1 LTYKA
6 AFPIVIPYKKMLS
19 AAPRLS
25 LMIISQLSG
34 VGFPRDRIGF
44 TRYDRN
50 HLYHDTNSTTCRPTP
65 VAYAFFY
72 PSSLYQQES
81 LTVTSKRIALGLLVP
96 AVTLVIAR
104 LLVPLLSE
112 LPPSL
117 TGIRIYGVHF
127 VLGLGLVL
135 SLAFRR
141 GRIVLALLMLAT
153 AYLCYTLLLQ
163 KGLAGFPP
171 RTVFVALSVFLPFNF
186 AVLSLIAERGMFN
199 VYGAQRLVTIAL
211 EAAFTWWI
219 VLANETEITAWAYA
233 PLYNTKLFAE
243 LPIPQIGLT
252 IIALSLVI
260 CLAVWYIKRSP
271 LDLGLGAAVL
281 AFGIGM
287 NGISTPDL
295 FPVFIMTAGLMLIV
309 AMLQT
314 TYGMAFRDE
323 LTGLPSRRALNES
336 MMKLGRYYTIAM
348 IDVDHFKNFNDTYGH
363 DLGDQVLKI
372 VARKIAKA
380 GGGSKPY
387 RYGGEEFTILFPGK
401 YINDAIPHLE
411 ALRKAIAHYKMA
423 LRASNRPTQPNSA
436 NRTRGAFRAAKSVS
450 VTISIGVAERTE
462 KLATPDAV
470 VKAADIALYRAKKM
484 GRNQV
489 RK

>member
-1 LTYKA
+1 MT
-6 AFPIVIPYKKMLS
+6 
-19 AAPRLS
+19 
-25 LMIISQLSG
+25 
-34 VGFPRDRIGF
+34 
-44 TRYDRN
+44 
-50 HLYHDTNSTTCRPTP
+50 ST
-65 VAYAFFY
+65 
-72 PSSLYQQES
+72 
-81 LTVTSKRIALGLLVP
+81 RIALGLLAP
-96 AVTLVIAR
+96 AVMLVTAR

-127 VLGLGLVL
+127 VLGLGLVI
-135 SLAFRR
+135 SIAFRR

-163 KGLAGFPP
+163 KGLADFQA

-199 VYGAQRLVTIAL
+199 VYGAQRLAAITF

-219 VLANETEITAWAYA
+219 VLANKTETTAWAYT
-233 PLYNTKLFAE
+233 PLYDIKLFAE
-243 LPIPQIGLT
+243 SPIPQMGLA
-252 IIALSLVI
+252 IIALSLLI
-260 CLAVWYIKRSP
+260 GLTVWYIKRSP
-271 LDLGLGAAVL
+271 LDLGLAAAGL

-287 NGISTPDL
+287 NGIATPNL

-336 MMKLGRYYTIAM
+336 MMKLGRCYTIAM
-348 IDVDHFKNFNDTYGH
+348 IDVDHFKNFNDNYGH

-372 VARKIAKA
+372 VARKIAKV
-380 GGGSKPY
+380 GGGSKSY
-387 RYGGEEFTILFPGK
+387 RYGGEEFTVLFPGK
-401 YINDAIPHLE
+401 DIKSAIPHLE
-411 ALRKAIAHYKMA
+411 ELRAAIADYTMA
-423 LRASNRPTQPNSA
+423 LRASDRPTRPNSA
-436 NRTRGAFRAAKSVS
+436 NRTRGAFRAAKAVS

-470 VKAADIALYRAKKM
+470 VKAADKALYRAKKM

>member
-1 LTYKA
+1 MT
-6 AFPIVIPYKKMLS
+6 
-19 AAPRLS
+19 
-25 LMIISQLSG
+25 
-34 VGFPRDRIGF
+34 
-44 TRYDRN
+44 
-50 HLYHDTNSTTCRPTP
+50 
-65 VAYAFFY
+65 
-72 PSSLYQQES
+72 SS
-81 LTVTSKRIALGLLVP
+81 RIALGLLAP
-96 AVTLVIAR
+96 AVMLVTAR

-127 VLGLGLVL
+127 VLGLGLVI
-135 SLAFRR
+135 SIAFRR
-141 GRIVLALLMLAT
+141 GRVVLALLMLAT

-163 KGLAGFPP
+163 KGLADFQA

-186 AVLSLIAERGMFN
+186 AALSLIAERGTFN
-199 VYGAQRLVTIAL
+199 VYGAQRLAAIAL

-219 VLANETEITAWAYA
+219 VLGNKTETTAWAYA
-233 PLYNTKLFAE
+233 PLYDIKLFAE
-243 LPIPQIGLT
+243 SPIPQMGLA
-252 IIALSLVI
+252 IIALSLLI
-260 CLAVWYIKRSP
+260 GLTVWYIKRSP
-271 LDLGLGAAVL
+271 LDLGLAAAGL

-287 NGISTPDL
+287 NGIATPNL

-336 MMKLGRYYTIAM
+336 MMKLGRCYTIAM
-348 IDVDHFKNFNDTYGH
+348 IDVDHFKNFNDNYGH

-372 VARKIAKA
+372 VARKIAKV
-380 GGGSKPY
+380 GGGSKSY
-387 RYGGEEFTILFPGK
+387 RYGGEEFTVLFPGK
-401 YINDAIPHLE
+401 DIKSAIPHLE
-411 ALRKAIAHYKMA
+411 ELRAAIADYKMA
-423 LRASNRPTQPNSA
+423 LRASDRPTRPNSP
-436 NRTRGAFRAAKSVS
+436 NRTRGAFRAAKAVS

-470 VKAADIALYRAKKM
+470 VKAADKALYRAKKM

>member
-1 LTYKA
+1 
-6 AFPIVIPYKKMLS
+6 
-19 AAPRLS
+19 
-25 LMIISQLSG
+25 
-34 VGFPRDRIGF
+34 
-44 TRYDRN
+44 
-50 HLYHDTNSTTCRPTP
+50 
-65 VAYAFFY
+65 
-72 PSSLYQQES
+72 
-81 LTVTSKRIALGLLVP
+81 VTSTRITLGLLVP
-96 AVTLVIAR
+96 AVMLVTAR
-104 LLVPLLSE
+104 MLVPLLSE
-112 LPPSL
+112 LPPSF

-127 VLGLGLVL
+127 VLGLGLVI
-135 SLAFRR
+135 SIAFRR

-163 KGLAGFPP
+163 KGLADFQA

-186 AVLSLIAERGMFN
+186 AALSLIAERGTFN
-199 VYGAQRLVTIAL
+199 VYGAQRLAAIAL

-219 VLANETEITAWAYA
+219 VLGNKTETTAWAYA
-233 PLYNTKLFAE
+233 PLYDIKLFAE
-243 LPIPQIGLT
+243 SPIPQMGLA
-252 IIALSLVI
+252 IIALSLLI
-260 CLAVWYIKRSP
+260 GLTVWYIKRSP
-271 LDLGLGAAVL
+271 LDLGLAAAGL

-287 NGISTPDL
+287 NGIATPNL

-336 MMKLGRYYTIAM
+336 MMKLGRCYTIAM
-348 IDVDHFKNFNDTYGH
+348 IDVDHFKNFNDNYGH

-372 VARKIAKA
+372 VARKIAKV
-380 GGGSKPY
+380 GGGSKSY
-387 RYGGEEFTILFPGK
+387 RYGGEEFTVLFPGK
-401 YINDAIPHLE
+401 DIKSAIPHLE
-411 ALRKAIAHYKMA
+411 ELRAAIADYKMA
-423 LRASNRPTQPNSA
+423 LRASDRPPRPNSA
-436 NRTRGAFRAAKSVS
+436 NRTRGAFRTAKAVS

-470 VKAADIALYRAKKM
+470 VKAADKALYRAKKM

>member
-1 LTYKA
+1 MT
-6 AFPIVIPYKKMLS
+6 
-19 AAPRLS
+19 
-25 LMIISQLSG
+25 
-34 VGFPRDRIGF
+34 
-44 TRYDRN
+44 
-50 HLYHDTNSTTCRPTP
+50 ST
-65 VAYAFFY
+65 
-72 PSSLYQQES
+72 
-81 LTVTSKRIALGLLVP
+81 RIALGLLVP
-96 AVTLVIAR
+96 AVMLVTAR

-127 VLGLGLVL
+127 VLGLGLVI
-135 SLAFRR
+135 SIAFRR
-141 GRIVLALLMLAT
+141 GRVVLALLMLAT

-163 KGLAGFPP
+163 KGLAGFQA

-186 AVLSLIAERGMFN
+186 AVLSLIAERGTFN
-199 VYGAQRLVTIAL
+199 GYGAQRLAAIAL
-211 EAAFTWWI
+211 EAAVTWWI
-219 VLANETEITAWAYA
+219 VLANKTETTAWAYA
-233 PLYNTKLFAE
+233 PLYDIKLFAE
-243 LPIPQIGLT
+243 SPIPQMGLA
-252 IIALSLVI
+252 IIALSLLI
-260 CLAVWYIKRSP
+260 GLTVWYIKRSP
-271 LDLGLGAAVL
+271 LDLGLAAAGL

-287 NGISTPDL
+287 NGIATPNL

-323 LTGLPSRRALNES
+323 LTRLPSRRALNES
-336 MMKLGRYYTIAM
+336 MMKLGRCYTIAM
-348 IDVDHFKNFNDTYGH
+348 IDVDHFKNFNDNYGH

-372 VARKIAKA
+372 VARKIAKV
-380 GGGSKPY
+380 GGGSKSY
-387 RYGGEEFTILFPGK
+387 RYGGEEFTVLFPGK
-401 YINDAIPHLE
+401 DINNAIPHLE
-411 ALRKAIAHYKMA
+411 ELRAAIADYKMA
-423 LRASNRPTQPNSA
+423 LRASDRPPRPNSA

-470 VKAADIALYRAKKM
+470 VKAADKALYRAKKM

>member
-1 LTYKA
+1 MT
-6 AFPIVIPYKKMLS
+6 
-19 AAPRLS
+19 
-25 LMIISQLSG
+25 
-34 VGFPRDRIGF
+34 
-44 TRYDRN
+44 
-50 HLYHDTNSTTCRPTP
+50 ST
-65 VAYAFFY
+65 
-72 PSSLYQQES
+72 
-81 LTVTSKRIALGLLVP
+81 RIALGLLAP
-96 AVTLVIAR
+96 AVMLVTAR

-127 VLGLGLVL
+127 VLGLGLVI
-135 SLAFRR
+135 SIAFRR

-163 KGLAGFPP
+163 KGLADFQA

-186 AVLSLIAERGMFN
+186 AVLSLIAERGTFN
-199 VYGAQRLVTIAL
+199 VYGAQRLAAIAL

-219 VLANETEITAWAYA
+219 VLANKTETTAWAYA
-233 PLYNTKLFAE
+233 PLYDIKLFAE
-243 LPIPQIGLT
+243 SPIPQMGFA
-252 IIALSLVI
+252 IIALSLLI
-260 CLAVWYIKRSP
+260 GLTVWYIKRSP
-271 LDLGLGAAVL
+271 LDLGLAAAGL

-287 NGISTPDL
+287 NGIATPNL

-336 MMKLGRYYTIAM
+336 MMKLGRCYTIAM

-372 VARKIAKA
+372 VARKIAKV
-380 GGGSKPY
+380 GGGSKSY
-387 RYGGEEFTILFPGK
+387 RYGGEEFTVLFPGK
-401 YINDAIPHLE
+401 DIKSAIPHLE
-411 ALRKAIAHYKMA
+411 ELRAAIADYKMA
-423 LRASNRPTQPNSA
+423 LRASDRPTRPNSA
-436 NRTRGAFRAAKSVS
+436 NRTRGAFRAAKAVS

-470 VKAADIALYRAKKM
+470 VKAADKALYRAKKM

>member
-1 LTYKA
+1 MT
-6 AFPIVIPYKKMLS
+6 
-19 AAPRLS
+19 
-25 LMIISQLSG
+25 
-34 VGFPRDRIGF
+34 
-44 TRYDRN
+44 
-50 HLYHDTNSTTCRPTP
+50 ST
-65 VAYAFFY
+65 
-72 PSSLYQQES
+72 
-81 LTVTSKRIALGLLVP
+81 RIALALLVP
-96 AVTLVIAR
+96 AVTLFTAG

-127 VLGLGLVL
+127 VLGLGLVI
-135 SLAFRR
+135 SIAFRR
-141 GRIVLALLMLAT
+141 GRVVLALLMLAT
-153 AYLCYTLLLQ
+153 AYLCYTLLLR
-163 KGLAGFPP
+163 KGLADFQA
-171 RTVFVALSVFLPFNF
+171 RTVFVALSVFMPFNF

-199 VYGAQRLVTIAL
+199 IHGAQRLTAIAL

-219 VLANETEITAWAYA
+219 VLMNRTEITAWAYA
-233 PLYNTKLFAE
+233 PLYDTKLFAE
-243 LPIPQIGLT
+243 SPIPQMGLT

-260 CLAVWYIKRSP
+260 CLTVWYIKRSP
-271 LDLGLGAAVL
+271 LDLGLAAAGL

-287 NGISTPDL
+287 NGIATPNL

-309 AMLQT
+309 TMLQT

-336 MMKLGRYYTIAM
+336 MMKLGRRYTIAM

-372 VARKIAKA
+372 VARKIAET
-380 GGGSKPY
+380 GGGSKHY

-401 YINDAIPHLE
+401 DIKDAIPHLE
-411 ALRKAIAHYKMA
+411 ELRKAIADYKMA
-423 LRASNRPTQPNSA
+423 LRASDRPKQPKSAKRTQ
-436 NRTRGAFRAAKSVS
+436 GAFRAAKSVS

-462 KLATPDAV
+462 KLATPGV
-470 VKAADIALYRAKKM
+470 VVQAADKALYRAKKM